1 MQLALFVQVA
11 DVLCVYDPIT
21 HHGYVA
27 PWRVDA
33 PGGPAWFGTLE
44 AVRAWAGERKGK
56 KR

>member
-11 DVLCVYDPIT
+11 DVTAVYDPIT
-21 HHGYVA
+21 THVHVA

-44 AVRAWAGERKGK
+44 AVRVWAER
-56 KR
+56 RAR

>member
-11 DVLCVYDPIT
+11 DVTAVYDPIT
-21 HHGYVA
+21 THGYVA

-33 PGGPAWFGTLE
+33 PGGPAWFGTLAE
-44 AVRAWAGERKGK
+44 VERWAGERKGK